1 MKRLT
6 RWLHPASLV
15 LTAALAA
22 ACNDDT
28 TDPGTTEP
36 GAAVIN
42 ADITANRTLRKD
54 TVYTLSGFIHV
65 NSGVTLTIEA
75 GTKILGDYNTLGSS
89 LFIMR
94 GARIRAMGTALE
106 PIVFTSSRPVGQR
119 QAGDWGGLIIIGNAR
134 INRTSP
140 TLVEGTGTGPSNPE
154 INYAGG
160 TDNTDSSGELH
171 YVRVEFAGYA
181 PSDGNELNSFTF
193 AAVGSGTLLDHL
205 QAVNG
210 LDDAFEF
217 FGGAVDAKYL
227 VSYETGDDHFDM
239 SEGFSGR
246 LQYLVAL
253 QTKVLNPRTGA
264 GFVAT
269 DPQGI
274 ENDGCNGANCTS
286 GHDSQPFT
294 LPVVANYT
302 LVGTGPGV
310 LAATT
315 QGGFGAVLRRG
326 TGGYYVNG
334 IVARWPAAAMGI
346 RDAGTGTRITN
357 NNLMIRNL
365 LTSDNPVL
373 FQTGQLTV
381 DAVANALETVTSG
394 AATLFTALAA
404 TPTSE
409 TQLDWTPS
417 ATSAARTGGL
427 ATFSG
432 NLATAAGTF
441 VTGTSYRGAADP
453 AGTKWWQGW
462 TVYTSN

>member
-1 MKRLT
+1 
-6 RWLHPASLV
+6 
-15 LTAALAA
+15 
-22 ACNDDT
+22 
-28 TDPGTTEP
+28 
-36 GAAVIN
+36 
-42 ADITANRTLRKD
+42 
-54 TVYTLSGFIHV
+54 
-65 NSGVTLTIEA
+65 
-75 GTKILGDYNTLGSS
+75 
-89 LFIMR
+89 
-94 GARIRAMGTALE
+94 
-106 PIVFTSSRPVGQR
+106 
-119 QAGDWGGLIIIGNAR
+119 
-134 INRTSP
+134 
-140 TLVEGTGTGPSNPE
+140 
-154 INYAGG
+154 
-160 TDNTDSSGELH
+160 
-171 YVRVEFAGYA
+171 
-181 PSDGNELNSFTF
+181 
-193 AAVGSGTLLDHL
+193 
-205 QAVNG
+205 
-210 LDDAFEF
+210 
-217 FGGAVDAKYL
+217 
-227 VSYETGDDHFDM
+227 
-239 SEGFSGR
+239 
-246 LQYLVAL
+246 
-253 QTKVLNPRTGA
+253 
-264 GFVAT
+264 
-269 DPQGI
+269 
-274 ENDGCNGANCTS
+274 
-286 GHDSQPFT
+286 
-294 LPVVANYT
+294 
-302 LVGTGPGV
+302 VGTGPGV